1 MALSVHCS
9 LHRAL
14 CCSMGNVCGYEGIPV
29 LCDKSF
35 EPKEVLMVVVK
46 DTALRWESTTERW
59 LVP

>member
-1 MALSVHCS
+1 M
-9 LHRAL
+9 
-14 CCSMGNVCGYEGIPV
+14 